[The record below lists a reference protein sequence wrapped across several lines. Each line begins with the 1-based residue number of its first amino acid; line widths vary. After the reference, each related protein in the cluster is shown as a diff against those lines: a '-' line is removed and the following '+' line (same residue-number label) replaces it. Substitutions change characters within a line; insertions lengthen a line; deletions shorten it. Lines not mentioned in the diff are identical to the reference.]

1 MTTPTRSR
9 QIAGMGLAVVPP
21 TGWEATIYRRPAS
34 TGERTY
40 PIVHA
45 ATVPIPGDRGD
56 YGGGLVE
63 ILGPNDVFVSLL
75 EFGPDAAGSA
85 LYRQAPAVPM
95 LAPDDFRPRQLQRV
109 IRGQAGA
116 QRFVTVNGRAFCLY
130 AVIGSIV
137 HRVAL
142 AARANELITTMWV
155 DPA

>member
-1 MTTPTRSR
+1 MSTPTQSR
-9 QIAGMGLAVVPP
+9 RISSMGLAVAPP
-21 TGWEATIYRRPAS
+21 TGWEATIYRRTAS
-34 TGERTY
+34 PGERTY

-45 ATVPIPGDRGD
+45 ATIPIPGERGD

-63 ILGPNDVFVSLL
+63 VLGPNDVFVSLL
-75 EFGPDAAGSA
+75 EFGPDAARSA
-85 LYRQAPAVPM
+85 LYRPAAAVPT

-137 HRVAL
+137 NRLAL
-142 AARANELITTMWV
+142 AARANELIGSMWV

>member
-1 MTTPTRSR
+1 
-9 QIAGMGLAVVPP
+9 MGLSVAPP
-21 TGWEATIYRRPAS
+21 TGWEATIYRRSALP
-34 TGERTY
+34 GERTF

-63 ILGPNDVFVSLL
+63 LLGPHDVFVSLL

-85 LYRQAPAVPM
+85 LYRPAAAIPV

-109 IRGQAGA
+109 VRGQAGA
-116 QRFVTVNGRAFCLY
+116 QRFITLNGRAFCLY

-137 HRVAL
+137 NRVPSAE
-142 AARANELITTMWV
+142 RANALIASLQV
-155 DPA
+155 HQA